1 MYANARR
8 TRDGVSQN
16 EASKSPSILRG
27 YKKQYAPSLQWTF
40 TRRHYRLHTYHEI
53 HPKTLLSTTV
63 GMSTNNSPND
73 AERHTQQQT
82 GTQSWGDNSSY
93 VQAVSALFT
102 LANIRSSVNATC
114 ACSANDG
121 QQHQTDP
128 NNNAQP
134 GPGPPQDGP
143 SRNLEFAYMGAQFE
157 GHVTEADEQA

>member
-1 MYANARR
+1 M
-8 TRDGVSQN
+8 T
-16 EASKSPSILRG
+16 
-27 YKKQYAPSLQWTF
+27 
-40 TRRHYRLHTYHEI
+40 
-53 HPKTLLSTTV
+53 
-63 GMSTNNSPND
+63 TNNSPND
-73 AERHTQQQT
+73 AEHRTQQQT
-82 GTQSWGDNSSY
+82 GTQSWGGTSSY
-93 VQAVSALFT
+93 VRAVSETCIF
-102 LANIRSSVNATC
+102 ANVHSSVNATC